1 MRAQCRISGFAMIEL
16 LVVLVIALV
25 LYTMALGPVRSYLD
39 GKRRSECAE
48 HLRKLHLVLTLYA
61 NEHHGAFPAG
71 AANSDEAFALLVPK
85 CTTDTSIFHCPVSE
99 KKECYSYLSGL
110 TKDQSGPLVIDG
122 QAFHGNSPGNVL
134 YIDGH
139 IDAFPPVGPRLPAL
153 PPKATLLDPKS

>member
-1 MRAQCRISGFAMIEL
+1 MRPKCRVLGFAMIEL
-16 LVVLVIALV
+16 LAVLVIAVV

-48 HLRKLHLVLTLYA
+48 NLRKLHLVLTLYA
-61 NEHHGAFPAG
+61 NEHHGTFPAG
-71 AANSDEAFALLVPK
+71 AASSDEAFAQLVPK

-110 TKDQSGPLVIDG
+110 GKNDTGPLVIDG

-139 IDAFPPVGPRLPAL
+139 IDAFPSVGPRLPAP
-153 PPKATLLDPKS
+153 PPKATLLEPKS